1 MCDYLLVRFVFFAF
15 IAAVLFGTTGTAQA
29 LGPEG
34 FSSLSVGTAR
44 ITIGGAGLAL
54 VAFVMWLRNRSA
66 LWKPEQRS
74 LQPRTGRTIWVV
86 IIGAAALIAYQP
98 AFFLG
103 TAMNGVAVGTV
114 IAIGSGPIFTGLFE
128 WLLNRRFPGLIWLA
142 ATVIAVAG
150 IWLLSGIG
158 EAGGANSTGILLSL
172 TAGVCYAFY
181 ALSAKQLLVDGWS
194 PVGSVALIFGAAAI
208 GAVPILLST
217 DFSWMATA
225 SGAVMALWLGIA
237 TITIACLFLA
247 YGLKVLA
254 ASTVATLGLAEP
266 LTASLLGVFL
276 LHEVLDARSIF
287 GIVLVAIGLVL
298 IGSVRARRRP
308 APPDPDAPAAPS
320 SQADLTLPASQQP
333 GA

>member
-1 MCDYLLVRFVFFAF
+1 MRFVFFAF

-44 ITIGGAGLAL
+44 ITIGGAGLAV

-66 LWKPEQRS
+66 LWQPEQRS
-74 LQPRTGRTIWVV
+74 LQPRTGRTVWVV
-86 IIGAAALIAYQP
+86 IIGAVALIGYQP

-128 WLLNRRFPGLIWLA
+128 WLLNRKFPGLIWLV

-158 EAGGANSTGILLSL
+158 EAGGADPVGILLSL

-181 ALSAKQLLVDGWS
+181 ALAAKQLLVDGWS

-217 DFSWMATA
+217 DLNWMATP

-276 LHEVLDARSIF
+276 LHEVLDARSIL
-287 GIVLVAIGLVL
+287 GIVLVAVGLVL

-308 APPDPDAPAAPS
+308 DSPHPADSTSRPGQQSEASASAPQTSAP
-320 SQADLTLPASQQP
+320 
-333 GA
+333 

>member
-1 MCDYLLVRFVFFAF
+1 MFFAF

-34 FSSLSVGTAR
+34 FSSISVGSAR

-54 VAFVMWLRNRSA
+54 VALVMWLGNRSA
-66 LWKPEQRS
+66 LWQPEQSS
-74 LQPRTGRTIWVV
+74 LRPRTGRTVWVV
-86 IIGAAALIAYQP
+86 IIGAAALIGYQP

-128 WLLNRRFPGLIWLA
+128 WLLNRKFPGLIWLA
-142 ATVIAVAG
+142 ATVIAIAG

-158 EAGGANSTGILLSL
+158 EAGGANPTGILLSL
-172 TAGVCYAFY
+172 TAGICYAFY
-181 ALSAKQLLVDGWS
+181 ALAAKQLLVDGWS

-217 DFSWMATA
+217 DFSWMATPT
-225 SGAVMALWLGIA
+225 GAVMALWLGLA

-276 LHEVLDARSIF
+276 LHEVLDARSIL

-308 APPDPDAPAAPS
+308 GPSDPAGPSAPS
-320 SQADLTLPASQQP
+320 SSIASTSHAARPSRAPQQTE
-333 GA
+333 A